1 MRVDQYIAL
10 LRRQIGK
17 PYVLGAEANLS
28 DPNPPKFDC
37 SELVQWSYAQATIS
51 IPDLAAT
58 QYDVTKPVTGSPQT
72 GDLVFLKNNPARW
85 NRVGHVAIISAKLT
99 NGDYE
104 VIEARGRAWGVV
116 RTTYSY
122 WKTRKY
128 YAGLRRYPKF
138 VLKPAIIVPYSFS
151 TLEVDGVFG
160 PKTIKALQYWMG
172 LTPNGLWDSATKKAL
187 QKRLGVT
194 VDGDI
199 GPKTVSALQF
209 LVGAKVDKVWGIKT
223 TTKLQVY
230 LNKVLGG
237 LSTT

>member
-37 SELVQWSYAQATIS
+37 SELVQWSYAQAMVT

-58 QYDVTKPVTGSPQT
+58 EYDVTKPFTGSPKT

-85 NRVGHVAIISAKLT
+85 NRVGHVAIVSAKLS
-99 NGDYE
+99 NGDFE
-104 VIEARGRAWGVV
+104 VIEARGRAFGVV
-116 RTTYSY
+116 RTTLSY
-122 WKTRKY
+122 WKNRRY
-128 YAGLRRYPKF
+128 YAGIRRYPKF
-138 VLKPAIIVPYSFS
+138 VLEPAIIVPYQFS
-151 TLEVDGVFG
+151 TLEVDGILG
-160 PKTIKALQYWMG
+160 PKTIKAIQFWVG
-172 LTPNGLWDSATKKAL
+172 LKPNGLWDSATKKAL

-199 GPKTVSALQF
+199 GPKTVLALQK
-209 LVGAKVDKVWGIKT
+209 LVGTKVDATWGIKT

-230 LNKVLGG
+230 LNKVLGV
-237 LSTT
+237 LPTT